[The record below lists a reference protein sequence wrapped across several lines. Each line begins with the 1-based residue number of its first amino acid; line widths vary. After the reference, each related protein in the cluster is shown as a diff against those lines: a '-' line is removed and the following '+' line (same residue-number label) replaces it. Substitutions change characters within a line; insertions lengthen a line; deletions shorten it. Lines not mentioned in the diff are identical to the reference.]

1 MGFTAPTA
9 EPAASNK
16 HHRAG
21 ATDAANATSRR
32 QSEVYDDEATQL
44 AESFDTLA
52 SNLQGP
58 SPKRPKGN
66 QRSMILSQAPPKT
79 PAAIPKSNPPPTV
92 KSLSRHPLRR
102 PTSIPPPSHRGNLLS
117 TPRLRAT
124 IYRNSIWIWTWNSRK
139 NSSLQVRHFLARMTK
154 LPNNKLIMSAT
165 SVLLRLLTTPL
176 ICKA

>member
-1 MGFTAPTA
+1 MGVMGFTAPTA

-92 KSLSRHPLRR
+92 KSLSRHPLAETDFNTPAKSPRESSKHTQAEGHHLQEFDLDMDLEFSKEFIF
-102 PTSIPPPSHRGNLLS
+102 TSTAFSGSNDQ
-117 TPRLRAT
+117 AA
-124 IYRNSIWIWTWNSRK
+124 
-139 NSSLQVRHFLARMTK
+139 QQ
-154 LPNNKLIMSAT
+154 
-165 SVLLRLLTTPL
+165 
-176 ICKA
+176 